1 MADTPTAAPAP
12 PPTMPVD
19 HEKLYQLLLLEEKL
33 RGHPHL
39 AATKQ
44 LVDQALVQTDTANKA
59 IVARMQAALKAQE
72 AADQAKR
79 ATEAQAKLD
88 KEHADALSA
97 HKAAFP
103 APSHVPTP
111 PGPQPTETPR

>member
-1 MADTPTAAPAP
+1 MTDAPAP
-12 PPTMPVD
+12 PPVD
-19 HEKLYQLLLLEEKL
+19 HDKLYQLLLLEEKL

-39 AATKQ
+39 AATKS
-44 LVDQALVQTDTANKA
+44 LVDQALVQADAANKA

-72 AADQAKR
+72 AADQAKH
-79 ATEAQAKLD
+79 AAEAQAKLD

-103 APSHVPTP
+103 APSHVPAP
-111 PGPQPTETPR
+111 PGPQPTETSK